1 MAQTLILLA
10 IAVYLGF
17 MIWIGWLYSKKN
29 DTVDDFYLGGRKLG
43 PFVTAM
49 SAEASDMSSWL
60 LMGLPGVAYV
70 TGLAEASWTAIGL
83 AIGTYLNWLI
93 VAKRIRRYSH
103 QLGAITVPQFF
114 SKRWGDE
121 RSLLSAIAAVVI
133 IIFFIPYTASGFSA
147 CGKLFSTLFG
157 VDYVPAMLVSAAVI
171 VLYTVL
177 GGFLAASFT
186 DLIQSII
193 MTIALVVVLGFGVNQ
208 AGGMDAVL
216 SNAQSM
222 AGYLSFTNIHDPSTG
237 GSNPYGFLTICSL
250 LAWGLGYFGMPHI
263 LLRFMAIE
271 DEKKL
276 TLSRRVASIWVV
288 ISMAVAIFIG
298 VVGSAM
304 TCAGALESLSDAET
318 IIVRISSLIS
328 LHGPFAAL
336 LAGVILAGIL
346 AATMSTADS
355 QLLAASSSVS
365 QNLGAE
371 FLKLDLSGRKG
382 MVMARG
388 TMVIIALIAAVLAMA
403 LAVGSSA
410 AGILPEPIDVFA
422 PLFGGTV
429 AQTEVIDK
437 IGHPIGASA
446 TDNGI
451 TISADAI
458 MGDEY
463 NAVIVYTLT
472 REDGERF
479 LPEGQGLDETFLVI
493 GGFGGASWA
502 RGGTHGS
509 AWFVDQDPEDNQIQ
523 YVETVSSDVLL
534 TRGTAK
540 VKFEELRYW
549 DPESERDE
557 LLYEGAWNF
566 RFEVDYE
573 DCSVRMGGGE
583 TFTQDGL
590 SFAIDSVSV
599 SPIAVKVNYTADTE
613 VVWSNSGSGRQDPED
628 ARQSRRYLENVEIL
642 LTKTDGTVMD
652 LSTSGGSLR
661 PENGTT
667 VCSKGQVLEEII
679 PLEELASI
687 SVGGVVYPIHAN

>member
-60 LMGLPGVAYV
+60 LMGLPGVAYL

-83 AIGTYLNWLI
+83 AVGTYMNWLI

-121 RSLLSAIAAVVI
+121 RNLLSAIAAVVI

-157 VDYVPAMLVSAAVI
+157 VDYFPAMLVSAAVI

-193 MTIALVVVLGFGVNQ
+193 MTVALVVVLGFGVSQ

-222 AGYLSFTNIHDPSTG
+222 VGYLSFTNIHDPATG
-237 GSNPYGFLTICSL
+237 GSNPYSFLTICSL

-271 DEKKL
+271 DEEKL

-304 TCAGALESLSDAET
+304 TRAGALESLTDAET

-328 LHGPFAAL
+328 QYGPLAAL

-371 FLKLDLSGRKG
+371 FLKLDLSGKKG

-388 TMVIIALIAAVLAMA
+388 TMVVIALIAAVLARDPNSSVFRVVSFAWAGFGAAFGPTMLFALFWKRSNKWGA
-403 LAVGSSA
+403 LAGMVTGGVMVFVWKFAIAPMGGAWAIYELLPAFLFASA
-410 AGILPEPIDVFA
+410 A
-422 PLFGGTV
+422 
-429 AQTEVIDK
+429 
-437 IGHPIGASA
+437 
-446 TDNGI
+446 
-451 TISADAI
+451 
-458 MGDEY
+458 
-463 NAVIVYTLT
+463 IV
-472 REDGERF
+472 
-479 LPEGQGLDETFLVI
+479 V
-493 GGFGGASWA
+493 
-502 RGGTHGS
+502 
-509 AWFVDQDPEDNQIQ
+509 
-523 YVETVSSDVLL
+523 VSLL
-534 TRGTAK
+534 TPA
-540 VKFEELRYW
+540 
-549 DPESERDE
+549 PEK
-557 LLYEGAWNF
+557 
-566 RFEVDYE
+566 
-573 DCSVRMGGGE
+573 
-583 TFTQDGL
+583 
-590 SFAIDSVSV
+590 
-599 SPIAVKVNYTADTE
+599 AV
-613 VVWSNSGSGRQDPED
+613 
-628 ARQSRRYLENVEIL
+628 
-642 LTKTDGTVMD
+642 TDGFERCRA
-652 LSTSGGSLR
+652 G
-661 PENGTT
+661 
-667 VCSKGQVLEEII
+667 K
-679 PLEELASI
+679 
-687 SVGGVVYPIHAN
+687 